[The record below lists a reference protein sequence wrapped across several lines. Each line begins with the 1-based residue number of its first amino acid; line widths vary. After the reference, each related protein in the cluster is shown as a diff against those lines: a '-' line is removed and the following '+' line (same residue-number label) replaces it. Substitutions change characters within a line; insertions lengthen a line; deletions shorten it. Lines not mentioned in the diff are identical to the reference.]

1 MHQAQS
7 VNIKRLTSGCHNFH
21 CIRQNVNIKHLHVHV
36 MISIA
41 SERLSI
47 SKQLLVHVMISI
59 ASDFSVFLHVL
70 KHVDGLST
78 YPRTWSYFGLLLCPY
93 CLGWHNKRIT
103 CKSGAAKSYPQG
115 GWRKKKSVHPNLEL
129 NNHTKTIVGSKNHSL
144 TLWNS
149 RIIPKRWQETKTILP
164 HLKKLNNHTQ
174 KIAGN
179 KNHTSTFEQ
188 AQWPYEKDSWKQ
200 KPCFLHLKM
209 LKNCTQKTAGNRK
222 PYFCIWRSSTIIP
235 RRWLETK
242 STLLHLK
249 KPTHHT

>member
-1 MHQAQS
+1 MWISNTCA
-7 VNIKRLTSGCHNFH
+7 CHDFH
-21 CIRQNVNIKHLHVHV
+21 CVRKNVNIKAIACACHDFHCIWLLCFSACIETLGWTLH
-36 MISIA
+36 
-41 SERLSI
+41 I
-47 SKQLLVHVMISI
+47 SKNL
-59 ASDFSVFLHVL
+59 
-70 KHVDGLST
+70 
-78 YPRTWSYFGLLLCPY
+78 SYFGLLLCPY
-93 CLGWHNKRIT
+93 CLGWQNKRIT

-115 GWRKKKSVHPNLEL
+115 HWRKKISIHPNLEL

-144 TLWNS
+144 TLWSS
-149 RIIPKRWQETKTILP
+149 RIIPKRWQETKTILL

-242 STLLHLK
+242 ATLLHLK
-249 KPTHHT
+249 KPTNHT